1 MNQTDASGPP
11 VARAAGIALAFLFLI
26 NVVNYVDRQILSIL
40 LQSIKEDLKLSDS
53 QLGWLTG
60 FAFALFY
67 AVFGIPLARLADRA
81 SRRRIIMASLAA
93 WSAMTALCGFAQNFL
108 QLMLARIGVAVGEA
122 GASPPTHSMLADL
135 YPHGKRAVALAIY
148 SCGVPVGI
156 LVGLA
161 AGGWI
166 NEAFDWRT
174 AFFVVGLP
182 GILLAVVFGLVV
194 REPTRSYSV
203 AKEDRPSIRMV
214 FSQLWKMKAYRDLV
228 IAATIQ
234 AFTAYGITQWMPSF
248 FIRTYGLGTAEV
260 GLYLGLTIGIFSGAG
275 TFLGGWL
282 ADYFGKGGMRWY
294 AWIPGLQIL
303 ITIPF
308 YFFVFSAPTFMIALM
323 WLAIPTFLTNAFTGP
338 VFGAVQTLAP
348 PAMRAMAAAIL
359 LFVLGL
365 VGQGGG
371 PVLIGMLS
379 DAFAP
384 TSGAGSLR
392 LALLVVVGLK
402 VFAVWRFYVAG
413 RSLEARAAEG
423 GASAKVGA
431 G

>member
-1 MNQTDASGPP
+1 MNQPSA
-11 VARAAGIALAFLFLI
+11 VAAPAARTATVALGILFLI

-40 LQSIKEDLKLSDS
+40 MESIKKDLQLSDA

-81 SRRRIIMASLAA
+81 SRRNIIALSLAA
-93 WSAMTALCGFAQNFL
+93 WSAMTAVCGFAQNFL
-108 QLMLARIGVAVGEA
+108 QLMLARIGVAIGEA

-135 YPHGKRAVALAIY
+135 YPHGKRAVALAVY

-156 LVGLA
+156 LIGLA

-182 GILLAVVFGLVV
+182 GVLLALVFVLVV
-194 REPTRSYSV
+194 KEPPRSQPIDP
-203 AKEDRPSIRMV
+203 ATRPSVGKV
-214 FSQLWKMKAYRDLV
+214 FAHLWGMKAYRDLV

-234 AFTAYGITQWMPSF
+234 VFTAYGITQWMPSF

-275 TFLGGWL
+275 TFLGGWM
-282 ADYFGKGGMRWY
+282 ADHFGRNGMRWY
-294 AWIPGLQIL
+294 GWIPGIQIL

-308 YFFVFSAPTFMIALM
+308 YYFVFSAPSFTVALM

-365 VGQGGG
+365 VGQGAG
-371 PVLIGMLS
+371 PVMIGILS
-379 DAFAP
+379 DVFAP
-384 TSGAGSLR
+384 TAGEGSLR
-392 LALLVVVGLK
+392 LALLVAVVLK
-402 VFAVWRFYVAG
+402 VFAVWRFFVAG
-413 RSLEARAAEG
+413 KSLEA
-423 GASAKVGA
+423 GARPSA
-431 G
+431 

>member
-1 MNQTDASGPP
+1 MNQTEASSPP
-11 VARAAGIALAFLFLI
+11 VARVAWIALAFLFLI

-67 AVFGIPLARLADRA
+67 AVFGIPLARLADRG
-81 SRRRIIMASLAA
+81 SRRRIIMVSLAA
-93 WSAMTALCGFAQNFL
+93 WSAMTALCGFAQNFV

-214 FSQLWKMKAYRDLV
+214 FSHLWKMKAYRDLI

-275 TFLGGWL
+275 TFLEDGWRITSER
-282 ADYFGKGGMRWY
+282 AVCAGMR
-294 AWIPGLQIL
+294 G
-303 ITIPF
+303 
-308 YFFVFSAPTFMIALM
+308 S
-323 WLAIPTFLTNAFTGP
+323 P
-338 VFGAVQTLAP
+338 V
-348 PAMRAMAAAIL
+348 
-359 LFVLGL
+359 
-365 VGQGGG
+365 
-371 PVLIGMLS
+371 S
-379 DAFAP
+379 
-384 TSGAGSLR
+384 
-392 LALLVVVGLK
+392 
-402 VFAVWRFYVAG
+402 
-413 RSLEARAAEG
+413 RS
-423 GASAKVGA
+423 
-431 G
+431 

>member
-1 MNQTDASGPP
+1 VSQKAVAGDAG
-11 VARAAGIALAFLFLI
+11 RNAAGIALGVLFLI

-40 LQSIKEDLKLSDS
+40 LQSIKEDLNLSDG

-67 AVFGIPLARLADRA
+67 AAFGIPLARLADRS
-81 SRRRIIMASLAA
+81 SRRNIIAISLAA
-93 WSAMTALCGFAQNFL
+93 WSAMTALCGLAQNFI
-108 QLMLARIGVAVGEA
+108 QLMIARIGVAIGEA

-135 YPHGKRAVALAIY
+135 YPHGKRAIALAVY

-156 LVGLA
+156 LIGLA
-161 AGGWI
+161 VGGWI

-174 AFFVVGLP
+174 AFFVVGIP
-182 GILLAVVFGLVV
+182 GVVLSVVFVLLVK
-194 REPTRSYSV
+194 EPPRSQTLDAAS
-203 AKEDRPSIRMV
+203 RPSVPQV
-214 FSQLWKMKAYRDLV
+214 FAHLWGIKAYRDLV
-228 IAATIQ
+228 IAATLQ

-275 TFLGGWL
+275 TFLGGWM
-282 ADYFGKGGMRWY
+282 ADYFGRGALRWY
-294 AWIPGLQIL
+294 GWIPGIQIL

-308 YFFVFSAPTFMIALM
+308 YFFVFTAPSFATALM
-323 WLAIPTFLTNAFTGP
+323 WLAIPTFLSNAFTGP

-348 PAMRAMAAAIL
+348 PAMRAMASAIL

-365 VGQGGG
+365 VGTGGG

-379 DAFAP
+379 DAFAGQA
-384 TSGAGSLR
+384 GANSLQW
-392 LALLVVVGLK
+392 ALLVAVAIK
-402 VFAVWRFYVAG
+402 IFAVWRFYVAG
-413 RSLEARAAEG
+413 RSLESGSGEAP
-423 GASAKVGA
+423 SN
-431 G
+431 